1 MTETTDTTDTTDTT
15 KPSTAMAHIT
25 MRIPVETLEYFQQ
38 FENPRTFMREILDA
52 YVEARTKKKD

>member
-1 MTETTDTTDTTDTT
+1 MIETT
-15 KPSTAMAHIT
+15 KPSKAMAHIT
-25 MRIPVETLEYFQQ
+25 MRIPKETLEFFQQ

>member
-1 MTETTDTTDTTDTT
+1 MTETTDTTDTT

-25 MRIPVETLEYFQQ
+25 MRIPVETLDFFLQFQ
-38 FENPRTFMREILDA
+38 NPRTFMREILDA